1 MSTLASLTVTL
12 PFAGAVEWAGES
24 CLWLRCFYGAL
35 GGMLLRLADVKRKD
49 KAFYTNAVR
58 CALFPDET
66 AL

>member
-1 MSTLASLTVTL
+1 MHSLSDRPL
-12 PFAGAVEWAGES
+12 PCLLGAVEWAGES

-58 CALFPDET
+58 
-66 AL
+66 

>member
-1 MSTLASLTVTL
+1 MVESSDCHRAWRLGTRR
-12 PFAGAVEWAGES
+12 GAVEWAGES

-58 CALFPDET
+58 
-66 AL
+66 